1 MPCFYTPELKEQ
13 DSKIMISDEEYHHII
28 DVFRKSIEDEILLT
42 NGKGLF
48 AKAKIISINKKNL
61 TVSIL
66 SVKKEKRSQPKIAV
80 AFSLLRNK
88 NDHLIIE
95 KLTELGIKEFFPI
108 ITDRTVRKSSKNTT
122 SKFKKTAITAI
133 KQCDNAFLP
142 RVNITTSLTEL
153 LENIKENYK
162 PVVALEVGGK
172 RQLWEVLSSL
182 NEENI
187 CLIFGPEGG
196 FTQEEI
202 EMFKNKKIQT
212 FSLGNHIVRAETAA
226 IAASAQLIGYFL
238 KKNPEYY

>member
-13 DSKIMISDEEYHHII
+13 DSSITITGEEYHHII

-42 NGKGLF
+42 NGKGLL

-66 SVKKEKRSQPKIAV
+66 SINKEKQSQPKIAV
-80 AFSLLRNK
+80 AFSLLKNK
-88 NDHLIIE
+88 HDFLIIE
-95 KLTELGIKEFFPI
+95 KLTELGVKEFFPI
-108 ITDRTVRKSSKNTT
+108 ITDRTVRKSSKNTFI
-122 SKFKKTAITAI
+122 KFIKTAITAI

-142 RVNITTSLTEL
+142 KVNITTSLTEL
-153 LENIKENYK
+153 LENIKKNYK
-162 PVVALEVGGK
+162 PVVALEVGEN

-226 IAASAQLIGYFL
+226 IAASAQLVGYFL

>member
-13 DSKIMISDEEYHHII
+13 DSEITISEEEYHHII
-28 DVFRKSIEDEILLT
+28 DVFRKPIEAEIFLT
-42 NGKGLF
+42 NGKGLL
-48 AKAKIISINKKNL
+48 AKAKIISINNKNL
-61 TVSIL
+61 IVSIL
-66 SVKKEKRSQPKIAV
+66 SINKEKQSQPKIAV

-88 NDHLIIE
+88 NDYLIIE

-108 ITDRTVRKSSKNTT
+108 ITDRTVRKPTKNTT
-122 SKFKKTAITAI
+122 KKFKKTTVAAI

-142 RVNITTSLTEL
+142 EVNITTSLTEF

-162 PVVALEVGGK
+162 PVVALEAGEN

-187 CLIFGPEGG
+187 CLVIGPEGG
-196 FTQEEI
+196 FTFEEI
-202 EMFKNKKIQT
+202 EMFKDKKIQT

-226 IAASAQLIGYFL
+226 IAASAQLVGYFL
-238 KKNPEYY
+238 KNNSEYY

>member
-1 MPCFYTPELKEQ
+1 MPCFYTPELREQ
-13 DSKIMISDEEYHHII
+13 DSEIIISGEEYHHII
-28 DVFRKSIEDEILLT
+28 DVFRKSIDDEILLT
-42 NGKGLF
+42 NGKGLL

-66 SVKKEKRSQPKIAV
+66 TINKEKQSQPKIAV
-80 AFSLLRNK
+80 AFSILKNK
-88 NDHLIIE
+88 HDFLIIE

-108 ITDRTVRKSSKNTT
+108 ITDRTVRKPSKNTT
-122 SKFKKTAITAI
+122 IKFKKTAVAAI

-142 RVNITTSLTEL
+142 KVNITTSLTEF

-162 PVVALEVGGK
+162 PVVALEAGEN

-187 CLIFGPEGG
+187 CLVIGPEGG
-196 FTQEEI
+196 FTFEEI
-202 EMFKNKKIQT
+202 EMFKDKKIQT

-226 IAASAQLIGYFL
+226 IAASAQLVGYFL
-238 KKNPEYY
+238 KENPKYY